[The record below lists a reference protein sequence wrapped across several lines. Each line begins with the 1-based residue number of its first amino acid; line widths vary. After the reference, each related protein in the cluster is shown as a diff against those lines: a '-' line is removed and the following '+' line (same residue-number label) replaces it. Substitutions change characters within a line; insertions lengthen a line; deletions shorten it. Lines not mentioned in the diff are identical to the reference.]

1 MKFSVV
7 VPAFNEEGNLEE
19 LCRQVEKNLIKA
31 EITHFEILFVNDGS
45 SDGTMAEIKRL
56 AKNDDHIKYVSFSR
70 NFGHQ
75 SALRAGLDQSDGD
88 AVISMDAD
96 LQHPPELLPEMIQ
109 KWRAGNDIVY
119 TLRKDTKETSLV
131 KRLFSSMF
139 YKISNVMMGIELEA
153 GAADFRL
160 LDRRVVAIVNAIP
173 ERRLFLRAF
182 IKWAGFRQTSI
193 EYVPAA
199 RHSGQSKYSPI
210 KLMRLALDGITQF
223 SIRPLR
229 LITLLGLVTI
239 MISVIYGGYVAWV
252 HFTTHQTVPG
262 WASLMI
268 VVIILF
274 GVQFIVLGTMGEY
287 MGRTFLLAKNW
298 PDYIVDETNCEPN
311 AKAK

>member
-1 MKFSVV
+1 MKLSVV

-19 LCRQVEKNLIKA
+19 LCRQVENNLSKA
-31 EITHFEILFVNDGS
+31 EITQFEILFVNDGS
-45 SDGTMAEIKRL
+45 SDGTLAEIKRL
-56 AKNDDHIKYVSFSR
+56 AKDDEHIKYVSFSR

-75 SALRAGLDQSDGD
+75 SALRAGLEQSDGD

-96 LQHPPELLPEMIQ
+96 LQHPPELLPKMIQ
-109 KWRAGNDIVY
+109 QWIAGNDIVY
-119 TLRKDTKETSLV
+119 TLRKDTNETGLV
-131 KRLFSSMF
+131 KRVFSTMF
-139 YKISNVMMGIELEA
+139 YKISNVLMGIELEA

-160 LDRRVVAIVNAIP
+160 LDRRVVTIVNAIP

-199 RHSGQSKYSPI
+199 RHSGHSKYSPI

-239 MISVIYGGYVAWV
+239 MVSVVYGCYVAWV
-252 HFTTHQTVPG
+252 HFTTHQIVPG

-268 VVIILF
+268 VVIVLF

-298 PDYIVDETNCEPN
+298 PDYIVDETNCEPS